1 MPFEVCL
8 AWKCLSLCGQEPDVG
23 ALGESFREVGED
35 VRKKLAVPALRAD
48 ETREQDEVVVAI
60 LRGHE

>member
-1 MPFEVCL
+1 M
-8 AWKCLSLCGQEPDVG
+8 G
-23 ALGESFREVGED
+23 ALGKSFREVGKD

-48 ETREQDEVVVAI
+48 QTREQDEVAVAI